1 MIPERVISTSS
12 LEWHEWESC
21 IAWWAHR
28 TSRHWWYTAFW
39 SVRRT
44 IWSSLQSTETSYPQ
58 MVRTNHNDLGSVI
71 KVRLLEHSTN
81 TVSPT
86 DVKQS
91 NDMDDDALVGS
102 PGVLV
107 RVQFH
112 FVLDDYGD
120 EYGMNSMIKRYLV
133 NCNLASVGWSY
144 KWWNAGVPGWW
155 LTKSN
160 SEVPY
165 NSLCENLSQLQSLLI
180 LYCLCGIVIPQ
191 SGNGIRVLRCTWTSK
206 CDSKYSL
213 LVYSRR
219 TRHKNC

>member
-1 MIPERVISTSS
+1 
-12 LEWHEWESC
+12 
-21 IAWWAHR
+21 
-28 TSRHWWYTAFW
+28 
-39 SVRRT
+39 
-44 IWSSLQSTETSYPQ
+44 

-133 NCNLASVGWSY
+133 NCNLASVG
-144 KWWNAGVPGWW
+144 
-155 LTKSN
+155 
-160 SEVPY
+160 
-165 NSLCENLSQLQSLLI
+165 
-180 LYCLCGIVIPQ
+180 
-191 SGNGIRVLRCTWTSK
+191 
-206 CDSKYSL
+206 
-213 LVYSRR
+213 
-219 TRHKNC
+219 